1 MLLVNLLCHLTQREN
16 CAVPN
21 KKLFQAVVCHMSL
34 LKTLAIT
41 RNYQKDLSLSSYV
54 QMVNGL
60 KLMKLLL
67 ASKSIKGIMNG
78 LTQVTSGYQKGP
90 LVLC

>member
-1 MLLVNLLCHLTQREN
+1 MHHLAQREN

-21 KKLFQAVVCHMSL
+21 KKLFRPMVHHMSL
-34 LKTLAIT
+34 SKTLAIT
-41 RNYQKDLSLSSYV
+41 YNYQKDLPFSSYV

-60 KLMKLLL
+60 KLMKQLL

-78 LTQVTSGYQKGP
+78 LTQVTSGCQKGP